1 MRIKIAAVRR
11 HSLKVATLAAALAL
25 ALAAPRR
32 GVAQS
37 SDQTLEIAPR
47 YAPPAPSEPAAPPA
61 NANAP
66 DTTAPATE
74 ENPDATPTTAAANR
88 DRPYL
93 GMTVQ
98 AIYAN
103 DQPGKLITGLEVVSV
118 DPGGPAARAGLH
130 GRTKMSSLGET
141 GATAGALLPPLDIVM
156 MPLLKRA
163 GSLGHGGDLIIAID
177 GKRVRDNLDLQTAL
191 ASLKPG
197 DTIYFTIVR
206 TMPDHSRKTLQLPV
220 KLGAAAEA
228 TAAANSAQ

>member
-1 MRIKIAAVRR
+1 MRRYGREFAA
-11 HSLKVATLAAALAL
+11 LAAALAL
-25 ALAAPRR
+25 AVAAPRR
-32 GVAQS
+32 VIAQS

-47 YAPPAPSEPAAPPA
+47 YAPPTPSEPAAPPA
-61 NANAP
+61 NVGTP
-66 DTTAPATE
+66 DTTAPAPGQYSSVA
-74 ENPDATPTTAAANR
+74 PDTGAAANQA
-88 DRPYL
+88 RPYL

-103 DQPGKLITGLEVVSV
+103 DQPGRLITGLEVVSV
-118 DPGGPAARAGLH
+118 DSGGPAARAGLH

-197 DTIYFTIVR
+197 DTIYFTILR
-206 TMPDHSRKTLQLPV
+206 TMPDHSQKTLQLPV

-228 TAAANSAQ
+228 TATANSAQ